1 MTASLM
7 KIIGESPHNDM
18 VQFVEILSCERKTN
32 TRLSCIVNT
41 MATDD
46 LVTQGARASAAAMV
60 VT

>member
-1 MTASLM
+1 M

-18 VQFVEILSCERKTN
+18 VQFVEILPCERKTK

-60 VT
+60 LT